1 LEIKDSYMFIKSEF
15 KDDLCIIGVDR
26 EEALNAMNIN
36 ILNELYDNITYSI
49 NDKNIRAI
57 IITGS
62 GDKAFIAGADI
73 RVMEK
78 LDKKDGKEFGELG
91 QKVANTIEQSSKP
104 IIAAING
111 FALGGG
117 CEIALACHLRFASK
131 NAKFGQPEVK
141 LGLIPG
147 WGGTQRLPR
156 IVGKGNATELI
167 IGGHVINS
175 DEAFRIGLVNK
186 VFDQDKLLDE
196 TISFSKIIINNGPLA
211 VTKAL
216 KCINDSFNYSLKEG
230 LKKEIAVFSDLFESK
245 ETDEGLKAFL
255 EKRKPNFRH

>member
-1 LEIKDSYMFIKSEF
+1 MFIKSEF

>member
-1 LEIKDSYMFIKSEF
+1 MFIKSEF

-167 IGGHVINS
+167 IGGHIINS

-211 VTKAL
+211 VSKAL
-216 KCINDSFNYSLKEG
+216 KCINDSSNYSLKEG